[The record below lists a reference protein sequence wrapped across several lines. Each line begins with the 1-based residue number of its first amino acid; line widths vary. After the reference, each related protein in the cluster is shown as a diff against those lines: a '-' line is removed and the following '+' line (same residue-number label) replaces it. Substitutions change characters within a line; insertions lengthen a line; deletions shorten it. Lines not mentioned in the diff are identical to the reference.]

1 MTTPKLKNNLPRLL
15 ITLLGVAFI
24 IWGISTLTLGFIGKK
39 GTAVITGIRRE
50 GGERNEA
57 IRGQYTYIISYT
69 FKLPD
74 GKSVDGYTRK
84 IGNSVFM
91 KADGKSIIAIRYL
104 EFMPFI
110 NIIEK
115 DTKPGSGQFILI
127 AIGCFLIMIFNM
139 NRKKQIH

>member
-1 MTTPKLKNNLPRLL
+1 MF

-24 IWGISTLTLGFIGKK
+24 VWGISNLTLGILGKK
-39 GTAVITGIRRE
+39 GTAVITNIRRE

-74 GKSVDGYTRK
+74 GRSVDSYARK

-91 KADGKSIIAIRYL
+91 KADGKSTITVCYL
-104 EFMPFI
+104 ELIPYI
-110 NIIEK
+110 NVPEQDAK
-115 DTKPGSGQFILI
+115 VGPGNFILI
-127 AIGCFLIMIFNM
+127 AIGCLLIIIM
-139 NRKKQIH
+139 NKRGKEVTNTR